1 MPTGLAIAL
10 AGALG
15 SLSRWGL
22 DSFVERRGG
31 VFPWGILLVNAS
43 GSLLIGLAAG
53 VFENRLEHET
63 WLRAGLLV
71 GFLGSY
77 TTFSTFSL
85 DTYRLFQE
93 GLVVQ
98 ALSNAVGSVVL
109 ALAAVWLGLKLGEA
123 I

>member
-1 MPTGLAIAL
+1 MPTALAIAL

-15 SLSRWGL
+15 ALSRWGL
-22 DSFVERRGG
+22 DGLVERRGG

-53 VFENRLEHET
+53 IFESRFEHDT
-63 WLRAGLLV
+63 WLRTAVMV

-85 DTYRLFQE
+85 DTFRLFQE
-93 GLVVQ
+93 GLAGH
-98 ALSNAVGSVVL
+98 ALANALGSVAV
-109 ALAAVWLGLKLGEA
+109 ALAAVWLGLRLGEA